1 MADNNPDLAF
11 VYPKEG
17 TNIFVDSL
25 CIPKNAQNYEAALM
39 YINFMLEPEVAL
51 ANVEYICYASPNTA
65 VIENTEYELYGNE
78 ILYPAE
84 DAKPKTQYYH
94 DIDVE
99 TRSYYEK
106 LWEDI
111 LLDD

>member
-51 ANVEYICYASPNTA
+51 ANAEYICYASPNTA
-65 VIENTEYELYGNE
+65 VVENPDYALYGNE
-78 ILYPAE
+78 YLYPAE
-84 DAKPKTQYYH
+84 ENKPHTQYFH